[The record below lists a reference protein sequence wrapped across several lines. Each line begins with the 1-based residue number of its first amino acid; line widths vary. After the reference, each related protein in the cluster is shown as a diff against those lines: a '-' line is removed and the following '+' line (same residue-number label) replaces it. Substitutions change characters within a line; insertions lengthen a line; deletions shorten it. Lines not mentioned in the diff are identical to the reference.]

1 MSRARRFLVGELHRR
16 GIYRLG
22 KEPFGAIDRPRLFR
36 RFEINVVF
44 DVGANVGGWAKQ
56 LRDFGYTGRIIS
68 LEPASGPFATLASTA
83 RDDPLWYAHQLA
95 AGDADETASFHIAS
109 NAVSSSLLG
118 TTDLFT
124 EQHPGVLV
132 IRDESVSVCRLDMF
146 ATDVAVDSHPWVKL
160 DVEGSELAAIAGAK
174 DLLGR
179 TDVVEVELATE
190 RLYEGA
196 PLFYEVA
203 PALYELGFVLIAV
216 ASAFTAP
223 SGRTVLFDAVFVRLQ

>member
-1 MSRARRFLVGELHRR
+1 V
-16 GIYRLG
+16 
-22 KEPFGAIDRPRLFR
+22 
-36 RFEINVVF
+36 NVVF

-56 LRDFGYTGRIIS
+56 LRDFGYTGRVIS
-68 LEPASGPFATLASTA
+68 LEPASGPFAMLALNA
-83 RDDPLWYAHQLA
+83 RDDPLWDAHQLA

-124 EQHPGVLV
+124 EQHPGVVV
-132 IRDESVSVCRLDMF
+132 IKDESVPVCRLDRF
-146 ATDVAVDSHPWVKL
+146 AAELAVGSHLWVKL
-160 DVEGSELAAIAGAK
+160 DVEGNELAAITGAK

-190 RLYEGA
+190 RLYDGG

-223 SGRTVLFDAVFVRLQ
+223 SGRTVLFDAVFARVRWARLSGTPSCF